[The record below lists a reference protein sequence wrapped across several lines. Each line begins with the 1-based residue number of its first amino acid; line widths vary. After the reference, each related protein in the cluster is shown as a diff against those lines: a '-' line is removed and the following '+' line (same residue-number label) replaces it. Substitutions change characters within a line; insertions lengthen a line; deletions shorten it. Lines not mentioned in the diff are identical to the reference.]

1 MKTLLDDRNITMP
14 DTIAKVHSEK
24 PENSHFFA
32 VGAAH
37 YTGATASQ
45 DLFTKKGYTITPAFK

>member
-1 MKTLLDDRNITMP
+1 MP

-37 YTGATASQ
+37 YTGATANQ
-45 DLFTKKGYTITPAFK
+45 DLLTKKGYTITPAFK

>member
-1 MKTLLDDRNITMP
+1 MP
-14 DTIAKVHSEK
+14 DTTAKVHSEK

-37 YTGATASQ
+37 YTGAPANQ
-45 DLFTKKGYTITPAFK
+45 DILTKKGYTITPAFK